1 MNMQQK
7 KQASLS
13 YLILFLIASNFYINR
28 ILARFVFQSAGKWGW
43 IAMTLVA
50 ILLIPVGFLI
60 YFLAQPVH
68 LKKWKES
75 YRNSRLIR
83 IFLRIATLTST
94 FLCLVFTMTLTN
106 ASWLEKTPYF
116 LFVLPFFAI
125 IYYVLKHGIP
135 TFLNLATISIYP
147 IAIQYLI
154 FVLAKHKTFDFYAL
168 IPFSGQN
175 ISQPLM
181 LGIAFLAM
189 LLEPFWL
196 LFYLD
201 ENSQPIKKGSF
212 ICVFTILLL
221 TLIYDALIVTGQFGL
236 LVSKI
241 PFVYYESWRAINFG
255 QYIVYLDIFA
265 FFYWITSA
273 FCRITLGVFLWH
285 QSWPKASLKKSLTFL
300 IVLYLTLIYT
310 LNHVMVYAS
319 IRFAL
324 LLISLI
330 SLILAIGF
338 NSVALVRRNRK

>member
-1 MNMQQK
+1 MGLDRHDTGCHPAHTRRFSHLLSSPTGPFK
-7 KQASLS
+7 KVERELSKQPADSHFPQNCHLDKYVFMLSFYDDPNECQLVRKNTLFFIRSSL
-13 YLILFLIASNFYINR
+13 
-28 ILARFVFQSAGKWGW
+28 
-43 IAMTLVA
+43 
-50 ILLIPVGFLI
+50 
-60 YFLAQPVH
+60 
-68 LKKWKES
+68 
-75 YRNSRLIR
+75 
-83 IFLRIATLTST
+83 
-94 FLCLVFTMTLTN
+94 
-106 ASWLEKTPYF
+106 
-116 LFVLPFFAI
+116 FAI

-273 FCRITLGVFLWH
+273 FCRIT
-285 QSWPKASLKKSLTFL
+285 
-300 IVLYLTLIYT
+300 
-310 LNHVMVYAS
+310 
-319 IRFAL
+319 
-324 LLISLI
+324 
-330 SLILAIGF
+330 
-338 NSVALVRRNRK
+338 